1 MLVVVGNT
9 AEDLFLTV
17 ARFAEP
23 GESRVAEVM
32 ARGLGGKGANQA
44 VAAARTGAK
53 VSFVTAVGSDEVG
66 QRLATSLEREPFERV
81 FIHRCS
87 ASTDMSFIQVAPDG
101 QNLVISTRSC
111 ALGLDE
117 HHLANLAFGPGDTL
131 LTQANLDLEV
141 TERLICQARNA
152 GAYVALN
159 PSPTVEGLERLVV
172 LADLLILN
180 EREAEQLGDGCD
192 ALQATRAWIAAM
204 PDSASW
210 PREAVV
216 TLGPR
221 GAEWLT
227 GEETLTERAP
237 PTSPRDTTGAGDVL
251 CGVLLA
257 RRLMGADRAS
267 ALRDAVHA
275 ASASTTR
282 IGTFGASVDGLAPG
296 VAEREATT
304 C

>member
-9 AEDLFLTV
+9 AEDLFLAV

-23 GESRVAEVM
+23 GESCLAEVM
-32 ARGLGGKGANQA
+32 ARALGGKGANQA
-44 VAAARTGAK
+44 VAAARIGAT
-53 VSFVTAVGSDEVG
+53 VSFVTAVGNDEVG

-81 FIHRCS
+81 VIHRCC
-87 ASTDMSFIQVAPDG
+87 ASTDMSFIQVDPDG
-101 QNLVISTRSC
+101 RNLVISTHSC
-111 ALGLDE
+111 ALGLDD
-117 HHLANLAFGPGDTL
+117 HHLANLAFGPSDTL

-141 TERLICQARNA
+141 TERLIRRARNA

-159 PSPTVEGLERLVV
+159 PSPSVEGLERLVAH
-172 LADLLILN
+172 ADLLILN
-180 EREAEQLGDGCD
+180 EREAEQLGEGCD
-192 ALQATRAWIAAM
+192 AVQAMRAWIAAV
-204 PDSASW
+204 PDGAPW

-221 GAEWLT
+221 GAEWVT
-227 GEETLTERAP
+227 REETLAERAP
-237 PTSPRDTTGAGDVL
+237 PTTPRDTTGAGDVL

-282 IGTFGASVDGLAPG
+282 VGTFGTSPDDLAPG
-296 VAEREATT
+296 FAQGEATT